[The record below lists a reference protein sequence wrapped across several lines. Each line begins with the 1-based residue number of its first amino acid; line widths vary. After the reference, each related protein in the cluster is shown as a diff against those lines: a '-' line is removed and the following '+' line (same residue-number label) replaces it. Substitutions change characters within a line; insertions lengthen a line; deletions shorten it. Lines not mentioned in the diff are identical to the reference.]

1 MFFLVVMLNDLSCR
15 LKKRRL
21 VSNGDTVKR
30 LKIADEKKRISK
42 IDSFINVMNFQ
53 HLPNEIYQEIF
64 DYLQPINIIQSF
76 YGLDHRLNRLI
87 ENLPMKLNFQ
97 NLTKTQYKRLLKQMV
112 PRMIEQ
118 IVAIDLGQSSYF
130 SSSFNSEF
138 LIDLFT
144 QSFHWT
150 QFSHLHFL
158 SLTSPNLEQL
168 ESLFSVISNLS
179 SLRSLRL
186 LEQDHYGSQNETVC
200 KLVLAN
206 HNHHSIPKTN
216 RLTHLF
222 IETSPPFRTLSLL
235 YKHLMNK
242 ISVDYLQINLRC
254 ALFFYPDSLR
264 HLDYDGL
271 SCLISNMNYLKIDV
285 ICGTCTP
292 AFDLIRRFPQIE
304 YLAVQTIS
312 QAYANGYQWADLL
325 IQLPNLIKLDLKIH
339 LDSLNSNEE
348 FETFQTKFWFERQ
361 WFVQYRKNHFN
372 SSQCQFIHRA
382 R

>member
-1 MFFLVVMLNDLSCR
+1 MLNDLPCR
-15 LKKRRL
+15 QSSNPLKRRRL
-21 VSNGDTVKR
+21 VSNGKKIDLVKR
-30 LKIADEKKRISK
+30 LKISDEKEIKS
-42 IDSFINVMNFQ
+42 NFQ

-76 YGLDHRLNRLI
+76 YGLDHRLNRFI

-97 NLTKTQYKRLLKQMV
+97 NLTKTGYKRVLKQMV
-112 PRMIEQ
+112 PRITDQ
-118 IVAIDLGQSSYF
+118 IVSIDLNHS
-130 SSSFNSEF
+130 
-138 LIDLFT
+138 LIDLFN

-150 QFSHLHFL
+150 QFPHLRFL

-168 ESLFSVISNLS
+168 KSLFSVLNNLS

-186 LEQDHYGSQNETVC
+186 LEHSQNETVC

-206 HNHHSIPKTN
+206 HDHYSIPKSN

-222 IETSPPFRTLSLL
+222 IETSPPFRNLNLV

-271 SCLISNMNYLKIDV
+271 SRLISKMNYLKVDLM
-285 ICGTCTP
+285 CGTFTP
-292 AFDLIRRFPQIE
+292 AFDLIQRFPQIE
-304 YLAVQTIS
+304 YLSVQTRTP
-312 QAYANGYQWADLL
+312 AYANGYQWADLF
-325 IQLPNLIKLDLKIH
+325 IKMPKLTKVNLKIH
-339 LDSLNSNEE
+339 CDSVNSNEE
-348 FETFQTKFWFERQ
+348 LETFKTKFWFERQ
-361 WFVQYRKNHFN
+361 WFVQCRNNYLN
-372 SSQCQFIHRA
+372 SSQCQFILRSIHVR
-382 R
+382 